1 MAEQAEAFFTKHLGK
16 ILIGLFFLA
25 IVAIVAASW
34 GYFGYLK
41 IRPTIGVAEFGQM
54 ADFFGGALGPILGF
68 FSFMG
73 LLVALYVQGAELKLS
88 REELRLSR
96 EELAKSAGAL
106 DSQNSTIERQRFE
119 QTFFSWLNTY
129 RQLVDDACIE
139 YSSLGGL
146 VSETGKKGLSELAAL
161 LRRSI
166 KQAFEKRLNL
176 NCFDQATIKQECHPQ
191 AARIIMSQ
199 WEALYQSYESQ
210 LGGAFR
216 VLYGLIR
223 WVDQNKLAPNEKWLY
238 VSIIRAQL
246 SSDELNALFF
256 NGITEKGRKFRALA
270 NKYALFDNFDMSKDQ
285 YANILK
291 QSLSEDNG
299 YEISAFSS
307 EEAKRKYHTTE

>member
-54 ADFFGGALGPILGF
+54 ADFFGGALGPILSF
-68 FSFMG
+68 VSFMG

-96 EELAKSAGAL
+96 EELAKSAEAL

-119 QTFFSWLNTY
+119 QTFFSWLGTY
-129 RQLVDDACIE
+129 RELIDEVYFEKVGRERVTLMGRKALQAIINWHSMSIYSMVMKTLPADCIE
-139 YSSLGGL
+139 GG
-146 VSETGKKGLSELAAL
+146 
-161 LRRSI
+161 SI
-166 KQAFEKRLNL
+166 KPQGYPMGAKIIAEK
-176 NCFDQATIKQECHPQ
+176 
-191 AARIIMSQ
+191 
-199 WEALYQSYESQ
+199 WETTYADFESQ
-210 LGGAFR
+210 LGGLFR
-216 VLYGLIR
+216 VLFGLIR
-223 WVDQNKLAPNEKWLY
+223 WVDQSNLSHSEKWLY
-238 VSIIRAQL
+238 ISIIRAQL
-246 SSDELNALFF
+246 SSDELKLLFF
-256 NGITEKGRKFRALA
+256 NGLSDKGRKFGALA

-307 EEAKRKYHTTE
+307 EEARRKYHSAQ